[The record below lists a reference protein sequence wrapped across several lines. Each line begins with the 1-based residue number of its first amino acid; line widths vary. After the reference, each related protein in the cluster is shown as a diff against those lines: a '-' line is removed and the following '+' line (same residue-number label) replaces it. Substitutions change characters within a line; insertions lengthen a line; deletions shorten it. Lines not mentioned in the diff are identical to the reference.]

1 MAPQEL
7 PARMGE
13 WVVGTEPGTVL
24 SCIGL
29 GSCIGLAL
37 IDRRTRIAGLAH
49 VMLPEAPTGAGAL
62 VPPKQPDKFAEFA
75 VPNLITALIE
85 QGAARHRLEAVL
97 VGGAQMFAMG
107 TGVSGRDI
115 GARNEVAVRAQLD
128 RARIPVRAAATGGGK
143 GRSMR
148 VRIPDGEVVYKEA
161 AGQPITLLEAAADTL
176 RMAA

>member
-1 MAPQEL
+1 MEGEL

-13 WVVGTEPGTVL
+13 WVVGTEAGTVL

-37 IDRRTRIAGLAH
+37 LDRRAKVAGLAH
-49 VMLPEAPTGAGAL
+49 VMLPESPSGGITPQPGKFADLAVPAL
-62 VPPKQPDKFAEFA
+62 V
-75 VPNLITALIE
+75 TALQRE
-85 QGAARHRLEAVL
+85 GAMKHRLEAVL
-97 VGGAQMFAMG
+97 VGGAQMFALG
-107 TGVSGRDI
+107 RGSGQDI

-128 RARIPVRAAATGGGK
+128 RLRIPVRAAATGGGK

-148 VRIPDGEVVYKEA
+148 VTVPDGEVVFREA
-161 AGQPITLLEAAADTL
+161 AGRPITLLDPSADTL